1 MSRLETFRLLTA
13 DSDYAMTPSCHV
25 PAGATASLLTCQAA
39 GREREILRG
48 ERRAD
53 IYRRYVLKFEHA
65 FVALTKYLP
74 FGKAN

>member
-1 MSRLETFRLLTA
+1 MFLQEQRRHYSHAE
-13 DSDYAMTPSCHV
+13 
-25 PAGATASLLTCQAA
+25 AA

-53 IYRRYVLKFEHA
+53 IYRRYVLKFEHT

-74 FGKAN
+74 FGKANGVLTSIYATLLKNPLK